1 MHVSVRVQFSYV
13 QAQYMLVHAYIYIC
27 TCVCVCVFVA
37 AKLLISSHKQLL
49 HHACLDH
56 NHSSLHTKYV
66 LATDYGGLWWLVV
79 ASLYCNYT
87 LIIMA
92 TFPDESHRSHIRG
105 TVEAYQGQKIFASQT
120 EINYLN
126 FNVLALQE
134 KTFMPAHHGHRWCWC
149 CSLIKGQLL

>member
-13 QAQYMLVHAYIYIC
+13 QAQYTLTYTFVHV
-27 TCVCVCVFVA
+27 CVCVCSGKIIDLITQTA
-37 AKLLISSHKQLL
+37 A
-49 HHACLDH
+49 APCLPWPQ
-56 NHSSLHTKYV
+56 SFQSPYEICI
-66 LATDYGGLWWLVV
+66 ATDYGGLWWLVV

-92 TFPDESHRSHIRG
+92 TFPDESHHSHIRG